1 MAKPVE
7 RIKKIAGILIRLGI
21 GVGILVWLLSRID
34 PHALLNELR
43 LAASHWPWLAAGLGV
58 LLTALGLCLIRWKL
72 VLEAMDLHLSW
83 PRATAVFLIGHFF
96 NSFMPGGTGGDLI
109 KAYYTA
115 RETHHRKTEAV
126 ATIFIDR
133 TTGLMAL
140 IVIVLLTILIRCR
153 FFLSYRL
160 TQWAAGIAGGICL
173 AAGVGLI
180 LLFSKDLF
188 REGTCWSRWR
198 QKSRLAKPLDILARA
213 YATFYT
219 CRQKP
224 GLIVRTVAISS
235 VNHFLIIS
243 SAYCAARAL
252 EVNLPYIDFISLVP
266 IISIAG
272 SLPLTPGGLG
282 VREGMSIHL
291 FALLGIPQGKA
302 FFIMDLPYLGMLF
315 WGLCGGL
322 IFIFYAASAK
332 RNPDLDQDPPQSLPA
347 RDPT

>member
-1 MAKPVE
+1 MAKPVD
-7 RIKKIAGILIRLGI
+7 RLKKIAGILIRLGI
-21 GVGILVWLLSRID
+21 GIGILAWLLSRID
-34 PHALLNELR
+34 PHSLLNELH
-43 LAASHWPWLAAGLGV
+43 LAASHWPWLVAGLAI
-58 LLTALGLCLIRWKL
+58 LLTALILCIIRWKL
-72 VLEAMDLHLSW
+72 VLEAMGQHLSW
-83 PRATAVFLIGHFF
+83 PRTTAVFFIGHFF

-133 TTGLMAL
+133 TTGLVAL
-140 IVIVLLTILIRCR
+140 IVIVLATILIRCR

-188 REGTCWSRWR
+188 RDGTCWSRWR
-198 QKSRLAKPLDILARA
+198 QNSRLSKPLDILARA
-213 YATFYT
+213 YTTFYT
-219 CRQKP
+219 CRQNP
-224 GLIVRTVAISS
+224 SLLLRTVTISAF
-235 VNHFLIIS
+235 NHFLIIS

-272 SLPLTPGGLG
+272 SIPLTPGGLG
-282 VREGMSIHL
+282 IREGLSIHL

-322 IFIFYAASAK
+322 IFIFYAAGSK
-332 RNPDLDQDPPQSLPA
+332 GKPGEDPEIPQPIQPI
-347 RDPT
+347 DPT